1 MDKYRIL
8 LSQNA
13 KDDIIEIHNY
23 ITYVLLSPDISH
35 KFFKGLRKS
44 ISQLSF
50 FPYKFP
56 LVRNKL
62 FKNMEYHYMPYKNYL
77 VFYEVIEKQNCVNV
91 LRIVYKKRNWNNS
104 I

>member
-50 FPYKFP
+50 FPINFP
-56 LVRNKL
+56 
-62 FKNMEYHYMPYKNYL
+62 
-77 VFYEVIEKQNCVNV
+77 
-91 LRIVYKKRNWNNS
+91 W
-104 I
+104 